1 MFYINPFSQCC
12 HKSKYSITICILI
25 QTYMSV
31 SIKSLAL
38 KKEDRLLTFENTTL
52 ARISGPK
59 SK

>member
-1 MFYINPFSQCC
+1 
-12 HKSKYSITICILI
+12 
-25 QTYMSV
+25 MSV

-38 KKEDRLLTFENTTL
+38 KKEDRLLTFQNKTL